1 VSDYMAQKADDQI
14 EAGLNEREMMIEKL
28 ESLQKENF
36 LIRDHNKSL
45 CDKLELLQKELQEKN
60 EAIKR
65 GRRIFK
71 LMCEKQRKDRDKI
84 NELYEVIEKY
94 GAKE

>member
-1 VSDYMAQKADDQI
+1 MDKIQMFVDISSLQNRIELLQI
-14 EAGLNEREMMIEKL
+14 ENEEFSNEL
-28 ESLQKENF
+28 ESLQKE
-36 LIRDHNKSL
+36 
-45 CDKLELLQKELQEKN
+45 LQERD

-84 NELYEVIEKY
+84 NELYEEIEKY
-94 GAKE
+94 RVFANPEN